1 MTNNNARMSL
11 NNIRRTTTPEYLGTE
26 ATQADVKSYLQLL
39 AANWPTDDADEVVDN
54 DTAELVQ
61 SQTFR
66 AWCAL

>member
-1 MTNNNARMSL
+1 MDTSHRMSL

-26 ATQADVKSYLQLL
+26 ATQADVESYLELL
-39 AANWPTDDADEVVDN
+39 EANWPTDDADEVVDS

-66 AWCAL
+66 AWCAS